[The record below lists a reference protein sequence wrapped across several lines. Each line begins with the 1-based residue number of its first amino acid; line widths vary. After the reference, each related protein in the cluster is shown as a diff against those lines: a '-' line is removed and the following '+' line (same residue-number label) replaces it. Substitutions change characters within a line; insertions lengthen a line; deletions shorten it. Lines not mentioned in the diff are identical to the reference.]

1 MMDLTLIFTDYTIR
15 NVALGALVLG
25 IVSGTLSAFAVL
37 RKQSLLGDAM
47 SHAALPGIVIAFLLT
62 GTRSLPILMI
72 GAIVAGWL
80 GTLFML
86 LVTSQTRIKQDAA
99 QGVVLAVF
107 FGFGM
112 ALLSWVLRQ
121 NNAQHAGLNNFLF
134 GKAAATVTSDVN
146 VMAIVG
152 GVVLLLVGVFWKEFK
167 LISFDP
173 GYALTIGYPVGR
185 LDVLLTTLIVVVV
198 VVGLQMVG
206 VVLMSAMLVAPG
218 VAARQWTNRLGIM
231 VPLSAAIGALAGVG
245 GALTSSFESNLPTG
259 PLIVLFVSAFVIIS
273 LLFAPER
280 GLLWELAQRYRNA
293 RRLREGAVLETLYRM
308 AQQHGDPFYPHS
320 LASLQAAL
328 SPDGV
333 RYTLDHLV
341 QQGLV
346 RKVNGGEWALTP
358 LGLAT
363 LHKLVPVNG
372 AQAAQEQHVEVL
384 A

>member
-1 MMDLTLIFTDYTIR
+1 MDLTLILTDYTIR
-15 NVALGALVLG
+15 NVTLGALVLG

-62 GTRSLPILMI
+62 GLRSLPVPLVGAMI
-72 GAIVAGWL
+72 AGWL

-121 NNAQHAGLNNFLF
+121 NNVQHAGLDSFLF
-134 GKAAATVTSDVN
+134 GKAAATVASDVF
-146 VMAIVG
+146 VMAVIG
-152 GVVLLLVGVFWKEFK
+152 LVVLALVALFWKEFK

-173 GYALTIGYPVGR
+173 GYATTLGLPAGR

-218 VAARQWTNRLGIM
+218 VAARQWTNRLGLM
-231 VPLSAAIGALAGVG
+231 VALSAFFGALAGVG
-245 GALTSSFESNLPTG
+245 GALISSFQRQMPTG
-259 PLIVLFVSAFVIIS
+259 PVIVLFVSAIVIVS

-280 GLLWELAQRYRNA
+280 GIVWEAVRHYRNA
-293 RRLREGAVLETLYRM
+293 RRLQEAAVLEALYRM
-308 AQQHGDPFYPHS
+308 ALQHGNPLHPHPA
-320 LASLQAAL
+320 ASIRAAL
-328 SPDGV
+328 SRDGV
-333 RYTLDHLV
+333 RYTLDHLAER
-341 QQGLV
+341 GLV
-346 RKVNGGEWALTP
+346 KRADGGWALTP
-358 LGLAT
+358 AGVAAARSFAPALG
-363 LHKLVPVNG
+363 
-372 AQAAQEQHVEVL
+372 QEAVRSQSAGVVS
-384 A
+384 

>member
-1 MMDLTLIFTDYTIR
+1 MDFSLIFTDYTIR

-25 IVSGTLSAFAVL
+25 TVSGTLSAYAVL

-47 SHAALPGIVIAFLLT
+47 SHAALPGIVVAFLLT
-62 GTRSLPILMI
+62 GTRSLPLLMI

-134 GKAAATVTSDVN
+134 GKAAATVASDVN
-146 VMAIVG
+146 TMAIVG
-152 GVVLLLVGVFWKEFK
+152 AIVLVLVAVFWKEFK
-167 LISFDP
+167 LLSFDP
-173 GYALTIGYPVGR
+173 GYASTLGFPVRR

-231 VPLSAAIGALAGVG
+231 VPLSAGIGALAGVG
-245 GALTSSFESNLPTG
+245 GALTSSFEANLPTG
-259 PLIVLFVSAFVIIS
+259 PLIVLFVSGFVIIS

-280 GLLWELAQRYRNA
+280 GILWELAQRYRNG
-293 RRLREGAVLETLYRM
+293 RRLREAAVLETLY
-308 AQQHGDPFYPHS
+308 QLGLHHGDPLHPHS
-320 LASLQAAL
+320 LASLKAAL
-328 SPDGV
+328 SPEGV
-333 RYTLDHLV
+333 RYTLEHLV
-341 QQGLV
+341 QEGLV
-346 RKVNGGEWALTP
+346 RRVNGGEWALTP
-358 LGLAT
+358 QGVET
-363 LHKLVPVNG
+363 LHRLAPAMVT
-372 AQAAQEQHVEVL
+372 QAARDEQVEVL